1 MTIVQR
7 SPNVGIGIRLQPLVP
22 EVKAPEPTA
31 PPELPLVVR
40 ITDVN
45 NGTSG
50 GTISSVQTVTFSQA
64 FESDKIYRYTLENV
78 TVDASVFVV
87 DSVDFSNGVFIAGAD
102 SINVPAGVSE
112 FEVTVTITSTLAG
125 EIRLQV
131 QIINVFGLTVFV
143 GV

>member
-7 SPNVGIGIRLQPLVP
+7 SPNVGIGIRLQALAP

-31 PPELPLVVR
+31 PPELPLVVL

-102 SINVPAGVSE
+102 IINVPAGVSE

>member
-22 EVKAPEPTA
+22 EVKIPEPTA
-31 PPELPLVVR
+31 PPELPLVVL

-50 GTISSVQTVTFSQA
+50 GTINSVQTVTFSQA

-102 SINVPAGVSE
+102 IINVPAGVSE